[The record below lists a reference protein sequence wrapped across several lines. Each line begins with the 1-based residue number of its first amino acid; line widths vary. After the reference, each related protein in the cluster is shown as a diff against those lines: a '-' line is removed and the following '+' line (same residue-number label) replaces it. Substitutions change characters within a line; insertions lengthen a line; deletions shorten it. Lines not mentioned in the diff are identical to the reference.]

1 MRSRSA
7 GSDTAGSPLSGRPRV
22 VFLRRSVARHLST
35 SQASCRRS
43 VYVRP
48 LLIFM
53 IIIAPCFHDFAHVAF
68 GTCAGTHA
76 LVANVQHPFAIG
88 ASTASPTARPS
99 PPHATAPA
107 ARTLC
112 GDRCAVDQ
120 FNYVVSSYPVIAIS
134 WSSSAACFCST
145 RRQRCFAPARPTSVY
160 HSLTA
165 LCVFPPLSTT
175 SSSVCAQRFSCADRW
190 APGVAP
196 TSHFRC
202 ANRSSRFRHHLSL
215 QQRHHRALCAR
226 S

>member
-1 MRSRSA
+1 MTSR
-7 GSDTAGSPLSGRPRV
+7 TWPLARV
-22 VFLRRSVARHLST
+22 QARMPSL
-35 SQASCRRS
+35 
-43 VYVRP
+43 P
-48 LLIFM
+48 
-53 IIIAPCFHDFAHVAF
+53 
-68 GTCAGTHA
+68 G
-76 LVANVQHPFAIG
+76 NVQHPFAIG

-99 PPHATAPA
+99 PPHATVLA

-120 FNYVVSSYPVIAIS
+120 FNVVVSSYAVIATS

-145 RRQRCFAPARPTSVY
+145 RRQRCFAPARPTFVH

-175 SSSVCAQRFSCADRW
+175 SSSVRAQRFSCADRW

-196 TSHFRC
+196 TSYFRR

>member
-22 VFLRRSVARHLST
+22 SFLRRSVARRLST

-120 FNYVVSSYPVIAIS
+120 FNYVVSSYAVIATS
-134 WSSSAACFCST
+134 WASWAACFCST
-145 RRQRCFAPARPTSVY
+145 RRQRCFAPARPTS
-160 HSLTA
+160 
-165 LCVFPPLSTT
+165 STT
-175 SSSVCAQRFSCADRW
+175 SPSPRA
-190 APGVAP
+190 
-196 TSHFRC
+196 
-202 ANRSSRFRHHLSL
+202 
-215 QQRHHRALCAR
+215 ALCGTI
-226 S
+226 